1 MVIAL
6 RGHQDHSKYHPDV
19 GQPPGHGGLDNFVE
33 LVNLTI
39 RQRNTSLEEHIW
51 WSIRYIKQRAIVF
64 LSEIWEDFLKFV
76 HCNSG
81 LSGKDLFK
89 EVVGTLNG
97 LGLDI
102 ETVKDKVM
110 IVLGQ

>member
-1 MVIAL
+1 MYFYL
-6 RGHQDHSKYHPDV
+6 RYVVKKD
-19 GQPPGHGGLDNFVE
+19 
-33 LVNLTI
+33 
-39 RQRNTSLEEHIW
+39 
-51 WSIRYIKQRAIVF
+51 
-64 LSEIWEDFLKFV
+64 EIWEDFLKFV

>member
-1 MVIAL
+1 M
-6 RGHQDHSKYHPDV
+6 
-19 GQPPGHGGLDNFVE
+19 
-33 LVNLTI
+33 
-39 RQRNTSLEEHIW
+39 
-51 WSIRYIKQRAIVF
+51 
-64 LSEIWEDFLKFV
+64 KFV